1 MRRKP
6 VPFYAIAHGLL
17 AMPLLLRWAYD
28 AEPERCCED
37 QCGETNNNIK
47 QLDAEEDKG
56 DGLKEWEGRL

>member
-17 AMPLLLRWAYD
+17 ALPLLLRWSYD

-37 QCGETNNNIK
+37 PCGENTNNK
-47 QLDAEEDKG
+47 EQLNAPEAG
-56 DGLKEWEGRL
+56 DSASKSWEGRL